1 MAKTKF
7 IILKTGLFENRLTTK
22 ENVVLSYL
30 CSLNQKAYCFA
41 SNKHL
46 CDTLKINDRTIYR
59 ILNSLEEKELIKRN
73 TVSLG
78 NLGKDRK
85 IYINPKVKQAYQNA
99 II

>member
-1 MAKTKF
+1 MSNTKF
-7 IILKTGLFENRLTTK
+7 IILKTEVLDEKLTTK

-30 CSLNQKAYCFA
+30 CSLNKKDYCFP
-41 SNKHL
+41 SNQHL
-46 CDTLKINDRTIYR
+46 SDTLKMNDRTIYR
-59 ILNSLEEKELIKRN
+59 VLNSLEDKGLIIRK

-85 IYINPKVKQAYQNA
+85 IYIDPEVKTAYQNA